1 LRRKDL
7 LSMQRIPLERLAA
20 LFALAAFGALILFS
34 LNARGPGALEGARVS
49 FQIATGPSDTTL
61 FAISQ
66 AIAGLV
72 SHPPGVGRC
81 ETSTVCGPS
90 GVILSARTTQGA
102 FDSLVAVNNGLVDS
116 ALVPADMVD
125 AAVRG
130 QNPFRRVGPLRN
142 VRVIAALFAEQVQ
155 LVARSDID
163 TVAGLA
169 GKRVATGMPGSDTAN
184 TARAVLSAFGAGRAR
199 RVRSDD
205 PAGDLAAGKIDA
217 FFVIAGA
224 PSPAVTA
231 ALQGGKARLLPLD
244 GEAALR
250 LLQDSPQLMAG
261 MVPAGAYPGVPLTP
275 TLVTRAVWI
284 VNARASDALVYGLAR
299 ALFNPANREGLIA
312 SHPAAAGIGLSMAA
326 QMPPAPLHSG
336 AGRYYREVGK
346 L

>member
-1 LRRKDL
+1 
-7 LSMQRIPLERLAA
+7 MQRLPLERLAA
-20 LFALAAFGALILFS
+20 LFALAAFGVLILFS
-34 LNARGPGALEGARVS
+34 LNARGPGTLEGARIS

-61 FAISQ
+61 FTISQ

-102 FDSLVAVNNGLVDS
+102 FDSLVAVNSGLVDS
-116 ALVPADMVD
+116 ALVPADMAD

-130 QNPFRRVGPLRN
+130 QNPFRRTGPLRN

-155 LVARSDID
+155 LVVRSDAHID
-163 TVAGLA
+163 TVADLA
-169 GKRVATGMPGSDTAN
+169 GQRVATGVPGSDTAN
-184 TARAVLSAFGAGRAR
+184 TARAVLAAFGGARAR

-205 PAGDLAAGKIDA
+205 PAGDLTAGKIDA

-224 PSPAVTA
+224 PSPVVTA

-250 LLQDSPQLMAG
+250 LLQDTPQLMAG
-261 MVPAGAYPGVPLTP
+261 MIPAEAYPGVPLTP

-284 VNARASDALVYGLAR
+284 VNARAPDALVYGLVR
-299 ALFNPANREGLIA
+299 ALFNPANRDGLVA
-312 SHPAAAGIGLSMAA
+312 SHPAAAGIDLSTAA
-326 QMPPAPLHSG
+326 QMLPAPLHSG
-336 AGRYYREVGK
+336 AGRYYREMGK
-346 L
+346 S